1 MRNKDALKFS
11 FGRWIVV
18 TEEQGDV
25 LPVVQG
31 NFICKNSSI
40 PKITEMLEQ
49 DAIFI

>member
-11 FGRWIVV
+11 FGRWITVA
-18 TEEQGDV
+18 EEQEDV

-31 NFICKNSSI
+31 NFIDKNSGI